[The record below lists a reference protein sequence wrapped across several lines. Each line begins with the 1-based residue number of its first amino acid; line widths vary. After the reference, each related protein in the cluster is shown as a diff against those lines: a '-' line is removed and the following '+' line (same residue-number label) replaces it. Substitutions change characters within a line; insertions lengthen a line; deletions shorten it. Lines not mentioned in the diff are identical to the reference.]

1 MRNSLLVVG
10 AFVAGCLF
18 GWLVGGLERVH
29 DWTLY
34 LLYALMF
41 QIGVSV
47 GCSDN
52 LGEIL
57 RTFRPKMLLI
67 PMATVGGTL
76 LFSALAAFCLSK
88 WRVTECLAVGSGM
101 GYYSLS
107 SIIITQ
113 LKTASLGTQLAAE
126 LGIVALLSN
135 VFREL
140 SALLLAPWI
149 RRHFGRLAPIS
160 AAGVASVDV
169 VLPTIIRVSGKQ
181 MISISLFHGML
192 IDMSVPVL
200 VPFFCSL

>member
-88 WRVTECLAVGSGM
+88 WRVTECLEVGRGI
-101 GYYSLS
+101 GY
-107 SIIITQ
+107 
-113 LKTASLGTQLAAE
+113 
-126 LGIVALLSN
+126 
-135 VFREL
+135 
-140 SALLLAPWI
+140 
-149 RRHFGRLAPIS
+149 
-160 AAGVASVDV
+160 
-169 VLPTIIRVSGKQ
+169 
-181 MISISLFHGML
+181 
-192 IDMSVPVL
+192 
-200 VPFFCSL
+200 

>member
-10 AFVAGCLF
+10 AFVAGCLV
-18 GWLVGGLERVH
+18 GCITGGLHDVH
-29 DWTLY
+29 EWTLY

-41 QIGVSV
+41 QIGISV

-67 PMATVGGTL
+67 PLATIGGTL
-76 LFSALAAFCLSK
+76 LFSAFAALLLAK
-88 WRVTECLAVGSGM
+88 WRVAECLAVGSGM

-126 LGIVALLSN
+126 LGTIALLSN

-149 RRHFGRLAPIS
+149 RRHFGILAPIS

-169 VLPTIIRVSGKQ
+169 VLPTIVRVSGKK
-181 MISISLFHGML
+181 MVSISLFHGML

-200 VPFFCSL
+200 VPFFCAF

>member
-1 MRNSLLVVG
+1 MKNSLLVVG
-10 AFVAGCLF
+10 AFVAGCLV
-18 GWLVGGLERVH
+18 GCITGGLHDVH
-29 DWTLY
+29 EWTLY

-41 QIGVSV
+41 QIGISV

-67 PMATVGGTL
+67 PLATIGGTL
-76 LFSALAAFCLSK
+76 LFSAFAALLLAK
-88 WRVTECLAVGSGM
+88 WRVAECLAVGSGM

-126 LGIVALLSN
+126 LGTIALLSN

-149 RRHFGRLAPIS
+149 RHHFGILAPIS

-169 VLPTIIRVSGKQ
+169 VLPTIVRVSGKQ
-181 MISISLFHGML
+181 MVSISLFHGML

-200 VPFFCSL
+200 VPFFCAF